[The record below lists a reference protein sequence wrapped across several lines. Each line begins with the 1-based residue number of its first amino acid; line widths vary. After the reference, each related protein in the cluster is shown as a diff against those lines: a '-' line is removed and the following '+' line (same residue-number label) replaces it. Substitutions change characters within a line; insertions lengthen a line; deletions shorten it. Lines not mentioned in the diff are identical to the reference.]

1 MFNNTRWS
9 MTMSLLN
16 TLKLVTAKKP
26 VQTPIA
32 VKRNKLLTKLEDQ
45 IDLMTAQQ
53 QGRAHHVVRTQWV
66 TDTDSGARVAVEI
79 HKRVREWFWQNSTG
93 RLTAV
98 VKYGAA
104 TLALGKGGKNAFE
117 VTDVAELIAAFNS
130 VKAAVIAGELDDA
143 IADASIRTSKAF
155 GK

>member
-1 MFNNTRWS
+1 
-9 MTMSLLN
+9 MSLLN

-32 VKRNKLLTKLEDQ
+32 VKRTKLLTKLQDQ

-53 QGRAHHVVRTQWV
+53 QGKNHHVVRTQWV
-66 TDTDSGARVAVEI
+66 TDTDSGARVAVEV

-98 VKYGAA
+98 IKYGAA

-117 VTDVAELIAAFNS
+117 VSDVAELIAAFNAIKS
-130 VKAAVIAGELDDA
+130 AVIAGELDDA
-143 IADASIRTSKAF
+143 IADASVRTRKGF

>member
-1 MFNNTRWS
+1 
-9 MTMSLLN
+9 MSLLN
-16 TLKLVTAKKP
+16 SLKLVTAKKP

-32 VKRNKLLTKLEDQ
+32 VKRTKLLTKLQDQ
-45 IDLMTAQQ
+45 IDLMSAQQ
-53 QGRAHHVVRTQWV
+53 QGKNHHVVRTQWV
-66 TDTDSGARVAVEI
+66 TDTDSGARVAVEV

-98 VKYGAA
+98 IKYGAA

-117 VTDVAELIAAFNS
+117 VSDVAELIAAFNAIKS
-130 VKAAVIAGELDDA
+130 AVIAGELDDA
-143 IADASIRTSKAF
+143 IADASVRTRKGF

>member
-32 VKRNKLLTKLEDQ
+32 VKRTKLLTKLQDQ
-45 IDLMTAQQ
+45 IDLMSAQQ

-104 TLALGKGGKNAFE
+104 TLALRKGGKNAFE

-143 IADASIRTSKAF
+143 IADASIRTRKAF

>member
-1 MFNNTRWS
+1 MLNNTRWS

-16 TLKLVTAKKP
+16 SLKLVTAKKP

-32 VKRNKLLTKLEDQ
+32 VKRTKLLTKLQDQ
-45 IDLMTAQQ
+45 IDLMSAQQ
-53 QGRAHHVVRTQWV
+53 QGKNHHVVRTQWV
-66 TDTDSGARVAVEI
+66 TDTDSGARVAVEV

-98 VKYGAA
+98 IKYGAA

-117 VTDVAELIAAFNS
+117 VSDVAELIAAFNAIKS
-130 VKAAVIAGELDDA
+130 AVIAGELDDA
-143 IADASIRTSKAF
+143 IADASVRTRKGF

>member
-1 MFNNTRWS
+1 
-9 MTMSLLN
+9 MSALN

-32 VKRNKLLTKLEDQ
+32 VKRTKLLTKLQDQ

-53 QGRAHHVVRTQWV
+53 QGKNHHVVRTQWV
-66 TDTDSGARVAVEI
+66 TDTDSGARVAVEV

-98 VKYGAA
+98 IKYGAA

-117 VTDVAELIAAFNS
+117 VTDVAELIAAFNAIKS
-130 VKAAVIAGELDDA
+130 AVIAGELDDA
-143 IADASIRTSKAF
+143 IAEASVRTRKGF

>member
-1 MFNNTRWS
+1 MLNNTRWS

-16 TLKLVTAKKP
+16 SLKLVTAKKP

-32 VKRNKLLTKLEDQ
+32 VKRTKLLTKLQDQ
-45 IDLMTAQQ
+45 IDLMSAQQ
-53 QGRAHHVVRTQWV
+53 QGKNHHVVRTQWV
-66 TDTDSGARVAVEI
+66 TDTDSGARVAVEV

-98 VKYGAA
+98 IKYGAA

-117 VTDVAELIAAFNS
+117 VSDVAELIAAFNAIKS
-130 VKAAVIAGELDDA
+130 AVIAGELDDA
-143 IADASIRTSKAF
+143 IADASVRTRKAF

>member
-1 MFNNTRWS
+1 
-9 MTMSLLN
+9 MSLLN
-16 TLKLVTAKKP
+16 TLKLVTAQKP
-26 VQTPIA
+26 EQTPTA
-32 VKRNKLLTKLEDQ
+32 VKRNKLLAKLQDQ

-66 TDTDSGARVAVEI
+66 TDTDSGARVTVEI
-79 HKRVREWFWQNSTG
+79 HKRVREWFWNNSTG

-104 TLALGKGGKNAFE
+104 TLTLGKGGKNAFE
-117 VTDVAELIAAFNS
+117 VSDLAELIAAFNAVKSS
-130 VKAAVIAGELDDA
+130 VVAGELDDA
-143 IADASIRTSKAF
+143 IADASVRTRKAF

>member
-1 MFNNTRWS
+1 
-9 MTMSLLN
+9 MSLLN

-32 VKRNKLLTKLEDQ
+32 VKRTKLLTKLQDQ
-45 IDLMTAQQ
+45 IDLMSAQQ
-53 QGRAHHVVRTQWV
+53 QGKNHHVVRTQWV
-66 TDTDSGARVAVEI
+66 TDTDSGARVAVEV

-98 VKYGAA
+98 IKYGAA

-117 VTDVAELIAAFNS
+117 VSDVAELIAAFNAIKS
-130 VKAAVIAGELDDA
+130 AVIAGELDDA
-143 IADASIRTSKAF
+143 IADASVRTRKAF

>member
-1 MFNNTRWS
+1 
-9 MTMSLLN
+9 MSLLN

-32 VKRNKLLTKLEDQ
+32 VKRTKLLTKLQDQ

-53 QGRAHHVVRTQWV
+53 QGKNHHVVRTQWV
-66 TDTDSGARVAVEI
+66 TDTDSGARVAVEV

-98 VKYGAA
+98 IKYGAA

-117 VTDVAELIAAFNS
+117 VTDVAELIAAFNAIKS
-130 VKAAVIAGELDDA
+130 AVIAGELDDA
-143 IADASIRTSKAF
+143 IAEASVRTRKGF

>member
-1 MFNNTRWS
+1 
-9 MTMSLLN
+9 MSLLN

-26 VQTPIA
+26 VQTPVA
-32 VKRNKLLTKLEDQ
+32 VKRNKLIAKLEDQ

-66 TDTDSGARVAVEI
+66 TDTDSGSRVAVEV

-98 VKYGAA
+98 IKYGAA
-104 TLALGKGGKNAFE
+104 TLTLGKGGKNAFE
-117 VTDVAELIAAFNS
+117 VSDVTELIAAFNA

-143 IADASIRTSKAF
+143 IAEASVRTRKAF

>member
-1 MFNNTRWS
+1 
-9 MTMSLLN
+9 MSLLN
-16 TLKLVTAKKP
+16 ALKLVTAKKP
-26 VQTPIA
+26 VQTPVA
-32 VKRNKLLTKLEDQ
+32 VKRNKLLTKLEDH

-53 QGRAHHVVRTQWV
+53 QGKNHHVVRTQWV
-66 TDTDSGARVAVEI
+66 TDTDSGARVAVEV

-98 VKYGAA
+98 IKYGAA

-117 VTDVAELIAAFNS
+117 VSDVAELIAAFNAIKS
-130 VKAAVIAGELDDA
+130 AVIAGELDDA
-143 IADASIRTSKAF
+143 IADASVRTRKGF

>member
-1 MFNNTRWS
+1 

-16 TLKLVTAKKP
+16 SLKLVTAKKP

-32 VKRNKLLTKLEDQ
+32 VKRTKLLTKLQDQ
-45 IDLMTAQQ
+45 IDLMSAQQ
-53 QGRAHHVVRTQWV
+53 QGKNHHVVRTQWV
-66 TDTDSGARVAVEI
+66 TDTDSGARVAVEV

-98 VKYGAA
+98 IKYGAA

-117 VTDVAELIAAFNS
+117 VSDVAELIAAFNAIKS
-130 VKAAVIAGELDDA
+130 AVIAGELDDA
-143 IADASIRTSKAF
+143 IADASVRTRKGF

>member
-1 MFNNTRWS
+1 
-9 MTMSLLN
+9 MSLLN

-32 VKRNKLLTKLEDQ
+32 VKRTKLLTKLQDQ
-45 IDLMTAQQ
+45 IDLMSAQQ
-53 QGRAHHVVRTQWV
+53 QGKNHHVVRTQWV
-66 TDTDSGARVAVEI
+66 TDTDSGARVAVEV
-79 HKRVREWFWQNSTG
+79 HKRVREWFWNNSTG

-98 VKYGAA
+98 IKYGAA

-117 VTDVAELIAAFNS
+117 VTDVTELIAAFNS

-143 IADASIRTSKAF
+143 IADASVRTRKAF

>member
-1 MFNNTRWS
+1 
-9 MTMSLLN
+9 MSLLN

-32 VKRNKLLTKLEDQ
+32 VKRTKLLTKLQDQ
-45 IDLMTAQQ
+45 IDLMSAQQ
-53 QGRAHHVVRTQWV
+53 QGKNHHVVRTQWV
-66 TDTDSGARVAVEI
+66 TDTDSGARVAVEV
-79 HKRVREWFWQNSTG
+79 HKRVREWFWQNGTG

-98 VKYGAA
+98 IKYGAA

-117 VTDVAELIAAFNS
+117 VSDVAELIAAFNAIKS
-130 VKAAVIAGELDDA
+130 AVIAGELDDA
-143 IADASIRTSKAF
+143 IADASVRTRKGF

>member
-1 MFNNTRWS
+1 
-9 MTMSLLN
+9 MSALN

-26 VQTPIA
+26 EQTPTA
-32 VKRNKLLTKLEDQ
+32 VKRNKLVAKLQDQ

-79 HKRVREWFWQNSTG
+79 HKRVREWFWHNSTG

-98 VKYGAA
+98 IKYGAA
-104 TLALGKGGKNAFE
+104 TLTLGKGGKNAFE
-117 VTDVAELIAAFNS
+117 VSDLAELIAAFNA
-130 VKAAVIAGELDDA
+130 VKSAVIAGELDDA
-143 IADASIRTSKAF
+143 IADASVRTRKAF

>member
-1 MFNNTRWS
+1 
-9 MTMSLLN
+9 MSLLN

-32 VKRNKLLTKLEDQ
+32 VKRTKLLTKLEDQ

-53 QGRAHHVVRTQWV
+53 QGKNHHVVRTQWV
-66 TDTDSGARVAVEI
+66 TDTDSGARVAVEV

-98 VKYGAA
+98 IKYGAA

-117 VTDVAELIAAFNS
+117 VSDVAELIAAFNAIKS
-130 VKAAVIAGELDDA
+130 AVIAGELDDA
-143 IADASIRTSKAF
+143 IADASVRTRKGF

>member
-1 MFNNTRWS
+1 
-9 MTMSLLN
+9 MSLLN

-32 VKRNKLLTKLEDQ
+32 VKRTKLLTKLQDQ
-45 IDLMTAQQ
+45 IDLMSAQQ
-53 QGRAHHVVRTQWV
+53 QGKNHHVVRTQWV
-66 TDTDSGARVAVEI
+66 TDTDSGARVAVEV

-98 VKYGAA
+98 IKYGAA

-117 VTDVAELIAAFNS
+117 VSDVAELIAAFNAIKS
-130 VKAAVIAGELDDA
+130 AVIAGELDDA
-143 IADASIRTSKAF
+143 IADASVRTRKGF

>member
-1 MFNNTRWS
+1 
-9 MTMSLLN
+9 MSLLN

-32 VKRNKLLTKLEDQ
+32 VKRTKLLTKLQDQ

-53 QGRAHHVVRTQWV
+53 QGKNHHVVRTQWV
-66 TDTDSGARVAVEI
+66 TDSDSGARVAVEV

-98 VKYGAA
+98 IKYGAA

-117 VTDVAELIAAFNS
+117 VSDVAELIAAFNAIKS
-130 VKAAVIAGELDDA
+130 AVIAGELDDA
-143 IADASIRTSKAF
+143 IADASVRTRKGF

>member
-1 MFNNTRWS
+1 
-9 MTMSLLN
+9 MSALN

-26 VQTPIA
+26 EQTPTA
-32 VKRNKLLTKLEDQ
+32 AKRNKLLTKLQDQ

-98 VKYGAA
+98 IKYGAA
-104 TLALGKGGKNAFE
+104 TLTLGKGGKNAFE
-117 VTDVAELIAAFNS
+117 VSDLAELIAAFNA
-130 VKAAVIAGELDDA
+130 VKSAVIAGELDDA
-143 IADASIRTSKAF
+143 IADASVRTRKGF

>member
-1 MFNNTRWS
+1 
-9 MTMSLLN
+9 MSALS

-26 VQTPIA
+26 AQTPIET
-32 VKRNKLLTKLEDQ
+32 KRTKLVSKLQDQ

-98 VKYGAA
+98 IKYGAA
-104 TLALGKGGKNAFE
+104 TLTLGKGGKNAFE
-117 VTDVAELIAAFNS
+117 VSDLAELIAAFNA
-130 VKAAVIAGELDDA
+130 VKSAVIAGELDDA
-143 IADASIRTSKAF
+143 IADASVRTRKAF

>member
-1 MFNNTRWS
+1 MLNNTRWS
-9 MTMSLLN
+9 MTMSALN

-26 VQTPIA
+26 VHTPIA
-32 VKRNKLLTKLEDQ
+32 VKRNKLLTKLQDQ

-53 QGRAHHVVRTQWV
+53 QGQTHHVVRTQWV
-66 TDTDSGARVAVEI
+66 TDTDSGARVAVEV

-98 VKYGAA
+98 IKYGAA
-104 TLALGKGGKNAFE
+104 TLTLGKGGKNAFE
-117 VTDVAELIAAFNS
+117 VSDVTELIAAFNS
-130 VKAAVIAGELDDA
+130 VKAAVVAGELDDA
-143 IADASIRTSKAF
+143 IAEASVRTRKAF

>member
-1 MFNNTRWS
+1 
-9 MTMSLLN
+9 MSALN

-32 VKRNKLLTKLEDQ
+32 VKRTKLLTKLQDQ
-45 IDLMTAQQ
+45 IDLMSAQQ
-53 QGRAHHVVRTQWV
+53 QGKNHHVVRTQWV
-66 TDTDSGARVAVEI
+66 TDTDSGARVAVEV

-98 VKYGAA
+98 IKYGAA

-117 VTDVAELIAAFNS
+117 VSDVAELIAAFNAIKS
-130 VKAAVIAGELDDA
+130 AVIAGELDDA
-143 IADASIRTSKAF
+143 IADASVRTRKGF

>member
-1 MFNNTRWS
+1 
-9 MTMSLLN
+9 MSVLN

-26 VQTPIA
+26 EQTPTA
-32 VKRNKLLTKLEDQ
+32 VKRNKLLTKIQDQ

-53 QGRAHHVVRTQWV
+53 QGRAHHVVHTQWV

-104 TLALGKGGKNAFE
+104 TLTLGKGGKNAFE
-117 VTDVAELIAAFNS
+117 VSDVAELIAAFNAIKS
-130 VKAAVIAGELDDA
+130 AVIAGELDDA
-143 IADASIRTSKAF
+143 IADASVRTRKAF